1 MQTKT
6 IEAATRAFAAI
17 DFSEENAEIAAI
29 EGRIADMQMASVT
42 AEERCTAI
50 TRELVNFKGPSG
62 ADVSAALLAG
72 HSATTAAVAGPS
84 KDALETERTS
94 LREGVKDLARQ
105 VEAARQQI
113 LGIRQAAH
121 QRLNPICQMLVD
133 ELMEEARA
141 AAERI
146 MTVGASLEAISWTTK
161 FGWYEAKQFKK
172 AAHALTEGGAIIDYR
187 RDIAVPAEICEAL
200 HALDGKGPAFPA
212 SFRTTVNM

>member
-29 EGRIADMQMASVT
+29 EGRIADMQKAAVT

-72 HSATTAAVAGPS
+72 QSATAAAVAGPS
-84 KDALETERTS
+84 KEALETERAS
-94 LREGVKDLARQ
+94 LKEGVRDLARR
-105 VEAARQQI
+105 VEDSRQAI
-113 LGIRQAAH
+113 ANIRQSAH
-121 QRLNPICQMLVD
+121 QRLDSICKPLTD
-133 ELMEEARA
+133 ELAEEARA

-146 MTVGASLEAISWTTK
+146 IAVYASYAAIALTTK
-161 FGWYEAKQFKK
+161 FGWYEARKLNEKVN
-172 AAHALTEGGAIIDYR
+172 ALMTDGAV
-187 RDIAVPAEICEAL
+187 VPYQRHIPVPVEISTMLQAL
-200 HALDGKGPAFPA
+200 EGKGSAFPA
-212 SFRTTVNM
+212 RFRTTVDM